1 MSSIGESIIVKSDG
15 ARDGAKQ
22 ILTIVTKIEQTMNEL
37 NESLKKNI
45 PERVETQWSDT
56 LRSNWQKYYTGDI
69 PETMNAMKLSA
80 SNIQMAVEAAEAY
93 SNMQ

>member
-1 MSSIGESIIVKSDG
+1 MSSIGEAIIVKSDK

-22 ILTIVTKIEQTMNEL
+22 ILNIVNIMEQTMNEL
-37 NESLKKNI
+37 DGAVKKNI
-45 PERVETQWSDT
+45 PEKVETQWSDT
-56 LRSNWQKYYTGDI
+56 LRGSWQKYYTGDI

-80 SNIQMAVEAAEAY
+80 SNIQMAVDSAEAY